1 MGDHLDVLT
10 RLNVRYEEILCALE
24 DDVDVDGEVLV
35 RIRQH
40 QEVQELG
47 VVQEEEAVECQT
59 LLLKIFVGL
68 LL

>member
-1 MGDHLDVLT
+1 MLT
-10 RLNVRYEEILCALE
+10 RLNVRYEEILCALK
-24 DDVDVDGEVLV
+24 DDVDVDGEVLIRV
-35 RIRQH
+35 RQH

-47 VVQEEEAVECQT
+47 VVQEEETVECQT

>member
-1 MGDHLDVLT
+1 MLT

-24 DDVDVDGEVLV
+24 DDVDVDGEVLIRV
-35 RIRQH
+35 RQH

>member
-1 MGDHLDVLT
+1 MLT
-10 RLNVRYEEILCALE
+10 RLNVRYEEILCALK

-47 VVQEEEAVECQT
+47 VVQEEETVECQT